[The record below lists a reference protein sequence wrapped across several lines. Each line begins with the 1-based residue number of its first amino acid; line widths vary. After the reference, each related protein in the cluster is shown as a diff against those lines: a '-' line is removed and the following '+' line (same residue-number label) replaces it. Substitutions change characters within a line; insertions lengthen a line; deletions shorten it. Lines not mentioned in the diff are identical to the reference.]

1 MNHLFHARRLGGAFL
16 INLLAAVT
24 VYASEPAAASADD
37 TTVARG
43 RYLVSISGCNDCHTA
58 GYPQSGGQ
66 IPEQD
71 WLTGDAVGFEGPWG
85 VSYPANLRLSMN
97 KLTEE
102 QWLAMAR
109 AERLPP
115 MPWFSLARMT
125 DDDLRA
131 IYAFVK
137 WLGPKGEV
145 APLALRPGDPVTTPV
160 IVFVPVAPTAAPI
173 AKTAVTATPSS
184 APR

>member
-1 MNHLFHARRLGGAFL
+1 MKNHVHCRRLRGAIVL
-16 INLLAAVT
+16 NLLAAISVH
-24 VYASEPAAASADD
+24 ASERAASGVDE
-37 TTVARG
+37 TPIGRG
-43 RYLVSISGCNDCHTA
+43 RYLVSITGCNDCHTA
-58 GYPQSGGQ
+58 GYPQRGGQ
-66 IPEQD
+66 VPEQD
-71 WLTGDAVGFEGPWG
+71 WLTGDTVGFEGPWG

-97 KLTEE
+97 RLTEE

-137 WLGPKGEV
+137 WLGPKGDP
-145 APLALRPGDPVTTPV
+145 APLALRPGEAVTTPV
-160 IVFVPVAPTAAPI
+160 IVFVPQAPEVTQTATP
-173 AKTAVTATPSS
+173 AVTAVP
-184 APR
+184 ARAAR